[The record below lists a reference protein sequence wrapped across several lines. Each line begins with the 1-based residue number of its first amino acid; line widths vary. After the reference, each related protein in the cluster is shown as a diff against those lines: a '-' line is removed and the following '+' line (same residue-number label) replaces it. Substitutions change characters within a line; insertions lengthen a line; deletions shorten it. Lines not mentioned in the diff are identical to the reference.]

1 MGIANG
7 NSSVQQDVPA
17 TDNDVRHE
25 VIVTGCVTKYGRG
38 IHFCNDELLSGANHN
53 LWFPLSSEEDWFSG
67 IERVLMMNGL
77 AENVVKLSPL
87 NDGKDYHDWKVTY
100 NRRNV

>member
-1 MGIANG
+1 M
-7 NSSVQQDVPA
+7 
-17 TDNDVRHE
+17 
-25 VIVTGCVTKYGRG
+25 
-38 IHFCNDELLSGANHN
+38 
-53 LWFPLSSEEDWFSG
+53 SSEEDWFSG

-87 NDGKDYHDWKVTY
+87 NDGEVYHDWKVTY

>member
-1 MGIANG
+1 MGIENG

-38 IHFCNDELLSGANHN
+38 IHFCNDELLSGAKEGANKRGN
-53 LWFPLSSEEDWFSG
+53 SSRLTQSFHFFMFE
-67 IERVLMMNGL
+67 
-77 AENVVKLSPL
+77 
-87 NDGKDYHDWKVTY
+87 
-100 NRRNV
+100 